1 MTFKRFAEYLA
12 RIEAE
17 SGRLEIIR
25 MLSELFSELSPEE
38 LPKAVLLLTGR
49 VAPEFLGL
57 EFGVAEKEAAKA
69 LALAL
74 GADEGE
80 VWKRVREVGDLGR
93 VAEELLPEREGGIP
107 LLEVY
112 QELLALAQDSGPGSQ
127 LRKRE
132 RLAALL
138 KRASPLEA
146 VYILRIVT
154 GRLRLGVGEATILE
168 ALAQAVL
175 GDRGKRPLLERAY
188 NLTSDLAYVAE
199 LALKGEEALAQV
211 QVQVGKP
218 IRMML
223 AERLPSPEMIMKK
236 LGRHI
241 AEYKYDGERIQVHY
255 DGERFWIYS
264 RRIENITHQYPDLL
278 EAFREHLKKPY
289 ILEAEAVVHDPVT
302 GEPLPFQYV
311 LNRKVK
317 HLTEALMER
326 YPVRAYVFELLYL
339 DGEPLL
345 DLPLVERRKR
355 LESFVPP
362 SERFEPS
369 TARWIET
376 VEELEAFYEEALE
389 VGDEGLMCKK
399 PDGNY
404 EAGKRGF
411 KWVKFKRAAGGRLA
425 DTLDVVVVGAWWG
438 RGRRSGTYGSL
449 LVATYNPEED
459 RFETVSKVGSGFTDE
474 DLQKILPQRLD
485 PLRREEPSPRVWAL
499 LEPDVWFEPGLV
511 IEVEAQ
517 EITLSPNHT
526 CAYGKVKEGRGLAL
540 RFPRFLRYRDDK
552 KPEEATTSQEVVE
565 LYRMQWK

>member
-1 MTFKRFAEYLA
+1 
-12 RIEAE
+12 
-17 SGRLEIIR
+17 
-25 MLSELFSELSPEE
+25 
-38 LPKAVLLLTGR
+38 
-49 VAPEFLGL
+49 
-57 EFGVAEKEAAKA
+57 
-69 LALAL
+69 
-74 GADEGE
+74 
-80 VWKRVREVGDLGR
+80 
-93 VAEELLPEREGGIP
+93 
-107 LLEVY
+107 
-112 QELLALAQDSGPGSQ
+112 
-127 LRKRE
+127 
-132 RLAALL
+132 
-138 KRASPLEA
+138 
-146 VYILRIVT
+146 
-154 GRLRLGVGEATILE
+154 
-168 ALAQAVL
+168 
-175 GDRGKRPLLERAY
+175 
-188 NLTSDLAYVAE
+188 
-199 LALKGEEALAQV
+199 
-211 QVQVGKP
+211 
-218 IRMML
+218 
-223 AERLPSPEMIMKK
+223 MKK

-241 AEYKYDGERIQVHY
+241 AEYKYDGERIQVHF
-255 DGERFWIYS
+255 DGERFWVYS

-278 EAFREHLKKPY
+278 EAFRERLKKPY
-289 ILEAEAVVHDPVT
+289 ILEAEAVVHDADT

-317 HLTEALMER
+317 HLSDALIER

-339 DGEPLL
+339 DGEPLI

-355 LESFVPP
+355 LEEFIPHT
-362 SERFEPS
+362 EKFEPS

-474 DLQKILPQRLD
+474 DLQKILPERLD
-485 PLRREEPSPRVWAL
+485 PLRREGPSPRVWAL

-540 RFPRFLRYRDDK
+540 RFPRFIRYRDDK
-552 KPEEATTSQEVVE
+552 KPEEATTSEEVVE

>member
-12 RIEAE
+12 GIEAE

-25 MLSELFSELSPEE
+25 RLAELFSELAPEE
-38 LPKAVLLLTGR
+38 WPKAVLLLTGR
-49 VAPEFLGL
+49 VAPEFEGL

-69 LALAL
+69 LAIAT
-74 GADEGE
+74 GRDEAE
-80 VWKRVREVGDLGR
+80 LWKEVREFGDLGK
-93 VAEELLPEREGGIP
+93 VAEAELPEHEGGLPI
-107 LLEVY
+107 LKVY
-112 QELLALAQDSGPGSQ
+112 DELRAIAEDAGPGSQ

-138 KRASPLEA
+138 QNASPREGL
-146 VYILRIVT
+146 YILRIVT

-168 ALAQAVL
+168 AMAQTLL
-175 GDRGKRPLLERAY
+175 GDRKKRPLLERAY

-199 LALKGEEALAQV
+199 LALRGEDALKNVRV
-211 QVQVGKP
+211 QIGKP

-223 AERLPSPEMIMKK
+223 AERLPDAEAILKK

-241 AEYKYDGERIQVHY
+241 AEYKYDGERVQVHF
-255 DGERFWIYS
+255 DGERFWVYS

-278 EAFREHLKKPY
+278 QALRAHLDRPY
-289 ILEAEAVVHDPVT
+289 ILEAEAVVFDPDT
-302 GEPLPFQYV
+302 GELLPFQFV

-317 HLTEALMER
+317 HLTPELVEK
-326 YPVRAYVFELLYL
+326 YPVKAFVFELLYL
-339 DGEPLL
+339 DGEPLI
-345 DLPLVERRKR
+345 DLPLTERRER
-355 LESFVPP
+355 LEAFVPKT
-362 SERFEPS
+362 ERFEPS
-369 TARWIET
+369 ERRWIET
-376 VEELEAFYEEALE
+376 VEELEAYFDQALE
-389 VGDEGLMCKK
+389 VGDEGLMCKR

-425 DTLDVVVVGAWWG
+425 DTLDLVVVGAWWG

-449 LVATYNPEED
+449 LVAAYNPEED
-459 RFETVSKVGSGFTDE
+459 RFETVTKVGSGFSDE
-474 DLQKILPQRLD
+474 DLQKTLPERLD
-485 PLRREEPSPRVWAL
+485 PLRREGAAHRVWAF
-499 LEPDVWFEPGLV
+499 LEPDVWFEPKLV

-526 CAYGKVKEGRGLAL
+526 CAFGKVKEGRGLAL

-552 KPEEATTSQEVVE
+552 SPEEATTPDEVVE
-565 LYRMQWK
+565 LYKLQWK